1 MQTLDDFVGGS
12 DVEVVISGFSQS
24 TAVSSLL
31 EAFESLNIT
40 ATLPALKANLLNS
53 ASLEVLPTTGH
64 ADDVAHATVSL
75 ANPFT
80 ADLVI
85 TKVQSSVT
93 FHGITLGTI
102 DQEVQFAS
110 KGKSTTDSPNLDL
123 VMNMDPQALFTVTRV
138 LAQDA
143 GLDTAQLDAIVQLG
157 GYQYL
162 NNLTSNVRKRDNM
175 FTYVPSLCPCKP
187 EG

>member
-1 MQTLDDFVGGS
+1 M
-12 DVEVVISGFSQS
+12 
-24 TAVSSLL
+24 
-31 EAFESLNIT
+31 NIT

-102 DQEVQFAS
+102 EKGAVDWSEESVAGKFA
-110 KGKSTTDSPNLDL
+110 
-123 VMNMDPQALFTVTRV
+123 AY
-138 LAQDA
+138 
-143 GLDTAQLDAIVQLG
+143 IEE
-157 GYQYL
+157 
-162 NNLTSNVRKRDNM
+162 NV
-175 FTYVPSLCPCKP
+175 KP
-187 EG
+187 

>member
-1 MQTLDDFVGGS
+1 M
-12 DVEVVISGFSQS
+12 
-24 TAVSSLL
+24 
-31 EAFESLNIT
+31 
-40 ATLPALKANLLNS
+40 
-53 ASLEVLPTTGH
+53 
-64 ADDVAHATVSL
+64 
-75 ANPFT
+75 
-80 ADLVI
+80 I

-102 DQEVQFAS
+102 DQAVQFAS

-157 GYQYL
+157 GYQSL

-175 FTYVPSLCPCKP
+175 FTYVFFSFLRVPRKQ
-187 EG
+187 ER